1 LDGSV
6 SHLQHGAT
14 RGSATHDPEVI
25 GEFEARRRKNNIS
38 AQESRARV
46 KAGPIK
52 GAAFKEKNAA
62 WGKTTRAMKKAEKAQ
77 QHENF
82 NFDIGNPLDPGLL
95 RMASDLDDG
104 ATASTPRRNELG
116 REHST

>member
-1 LDGSV
+1 MV
-6 SHLQHGAT
+6 
-14 RGSATHDPEVI
+14 R
-25 GEFEARRRKNNIS
+25 
-38 AQESRARV
+38 QEIRARV

-82 NFDIGNPLDPGLL
+82 NFDIGNPLDPG
-95 RMASDLDDG
+95 
-104 ATASTPRRNELG
+104 
-116 REHST
+116 